1 MQREEV
7 IGWKLPYVQTGIEI
21 PTGAFGVNGQLCSA
35 SSERYAR

>member
-21 PTGAFGVNGQLCSA
+21 PTGAFGVNGQSPG
-35 SSERYAR
+35 SSGRYAR